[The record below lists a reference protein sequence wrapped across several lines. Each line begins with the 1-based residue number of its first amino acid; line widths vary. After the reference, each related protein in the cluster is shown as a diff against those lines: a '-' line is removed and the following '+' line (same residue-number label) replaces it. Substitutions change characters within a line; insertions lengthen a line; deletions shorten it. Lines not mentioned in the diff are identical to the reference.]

1 MTLYKPGDRVVV
13 RDDLRVYTN
22 YAMRGSEQR
31 MTVVEEM
38 LPFRGWEVTIAEV
51 NHGFYFIEEDNHY
64 YYWSDDMFTGYAND
78 TPIKSDPAAWDSF
91 FADFA
96 NISK

>member
-64 YYWSDDMFTGYAND
+64 YCWSDDMFSGSAV
-78 TPIKSDPAAWDSF
+78 PIEDDHAAWDAF
-91 FADFA
+91 FSDFTMKGA
-96 NISK
+96 T